1 MRDHFDLSPADHARV
16 AEIESLVAAGPD
28 SIDVLVD
35 LLADP
40 SWVVRRVV
48 VAELARFGTA
58 AVGPLCSA
66 LVGRRTNE
74 AVIAATVDALAAS
87 RGAADAA
94 VLALCAPEQPAAVLC
109 DAAGILG
116 RRRCVD
122 AVAALERLTT
132 HADDN
137 VAVAAVEALGRV
149 GHGAGLHALVALTG
163 QVSFFRV
170 FPAIEAL
177 GKIPGSAASNALVAL
192 LASPV
197 YALEATRALAT
208 AGGPGAIGALAARV
222 HDLDTTVARAA
233 AVALSALT
241 GRHPELSA
249 PIHEAVS
256 EAALVGLLADP
267 TAEEAVAI
275 CDLLGSR
282 STPTSIAALFAALS
296 QRQVVASAASA
307 TLVRLGSHID
317 PALSH
322 ALRDPASRAVLL
334 PLVGGRAAVVDD
346 VVACLNDEDP
356 QVRAMACT
364 ALMRIGDSRVVPFLF
379 PSIADENA
387 RVAHVA
393 VGAIQSLGS
402 ADTERLSL
410 QAARSFEPKLRLAA
424 LGIIAYFGWPSALP
438 VVLDASRGDDARA
451 RDQALT
457 ALAYIATEG
466 ALDALL
472 AASRDPRPRV
482 RASAV
487 RALAY
492 VTMTPAIELE
502 VERALSDEDS
512 WVRYYACQSVARIP
526 VRGAELLRG
535 LLEDPAGHVQIA
547 AIDGLSTLPGP
558 IALEALRT
566 ASRSLD
572 GDVRRAAFTG
582 MGRLARP
589 EALPLLLDAVGD
601 HDAITRLI
609 LASALAAYATPD
621 VDEALAAMTTDTDAL
636 VRTAAFHLL
645 AGRPSAAS
653 TRLLCALLPSQE
665 FGANAAEALRAPE
678 RRDEVV
684 IVLATAVDP
693 LASTLVGVMAA
704 AGAES
709 ALLTTLRT
717 GSLAARRAV
726 AVALVGSPGAASREA
741 LELSSTDDADPEVR
755 RRSALSLER

>member
-1 MRDHFDLSPADHARV
+1 MRDHFDLSPVDHVRV
-16 AEIESLVAAGPD
+16 AEIESLVATGPG
-28 SIDVLVD
+28 SIDALID

-48 VAELARFGTA
+48 VAELARLGTP
-58 AVGPLCSA
+58 AVAPLCSA
-66 LVGRRTNE
+66 LVDRRTNE

-87 RGAADAA
+87 RGAADLP
-94 VLALCAPEQPAAVLC
+94 VLALCAPEQPAALLC

-116 RRRCVD
+116 RRRCVA
-122 AVAALERLTT
+122 AVSALERLTT

-149 GHGAGLHALVALTG
+149 GHGAGLDALVALTR

-177 GKIPGSAASNALVAL
+177 GKIPGSAASAALVAL

-197 YALEATRALAT
+197 YELEATRALAS
-208 AGGPGAIGALAARV
+208 AAEAGAIVPLAARL
-222 HDLDTTVARAA
+222 HDDDTTVARAA
-233 AVALSALT
+233 AVALCSLN
-241 GRHPELSA
+241 GRFPELAA
-249 PIHEAVS
+249 PLQEAVS
-256 EAALVGLLADP
+256 ESVLVGLLAGA
-267 TAEEAVAI
+267 TAAEAAAI
-275 CDLLGSR
+275 CDLLGAR

-296 QRQVVASAASA
+296 QPRVVASCASA

-346 VVACLNDEDP
+346 VVACLHDEDP
-356 QVRAMACT
+356 QVRALACS
-364 ALMRIGDSRVVPFLF
+364 ALMRIGDARVVPLLF
-379 PSIADENA
+379 PSIADEDA

-402 ADTERLSL
+402 ADTERLTL
-410 QAARSFEPKLRLAA
+410 DAARSPEPKLRLAA
-424 LGIIAYFGWPSALP
+424 LGIIAYFGWPSALA
-438 VVLDASRGDDARA
+438 VVLDAWQGDDARA

-457 ALAYIATEG
+457 ALAYIDTDG
-466 ALDALL
+466 ALDSLL
-472 AASRDPRPRV
+472 TASRDARPRV

-487 RALAY
+487 RALAH
-492 VTMTPAIELE
+492 VTMSPAIERE
-502 VERALSDEDS
+502 VERALSDEDA
-512 WVRYYACQSVARIP
+512 WVRYYACQSVSRIP

-535 LLEDPAGHVQIA
+535 LLDDPAGHVQTA

-558 IALEALRT
+558 IALEALRI
-566 ASRSLD
+566 ASRSSD

-589 EALPLLLDAVGD
+589 EALPLLLEACFDRDAT
-601 HDAITRLI
+601 TRLI
-609 LASALAAYATPD
+609 LASALAAYAAPE
-621 VDEALAAMTTDTDAL
+621 VDEALAAMTADTDEL

-645 AGRPSAAS
+645 AGRVGAAS
-653 TRLLCALLPSQE
+653 TRLLCALLPSRE
-665 FGANAAEALRAPE
+665 FGANAAEALGAPE

-684 IVLATAVDP
+684 HVLATAVEP
-693 LASTLVGVMAA
+693 LASALVEVVATA
-704 AGAES
+704 RAES
-709 ALLTTLRT
+709 ALLATLRT
-717 GSLAARRAV
+717 GSVAARRAV
-726 AVALVGSPGAASREA
+726 AVALRGAPSAPSREA
-741 LELSSTDDADPEVR
+741 LERASTDDTDPEVR